1 MSDTE
6 NQDLLWEI
14 GDDGVAWLTLNRPDA
29 ANAITPDQRNRTI
42 ELMEAASGDL
52 NVRAVVITAAG
63 EKHFCTGAD
72 LRVSRIPVNPGP
84 DDAPEKALGDV
95 GRNIKRGAQ
104 RLVASIMD
112 CEKPVIA
119 AVNGTA
125 AGIGAHIAFAAD
137 LVIAADNAK
146 FIEVFVRRGITPDG
160 GGAYMLPRLVGLQKA
175 KELILFGRDVQ
186 GRGGRAHRAGQ
197 QGRAR
202 RRAARR
208 GRRVGRPA
216 GRVAHQ
222 GPDALEVAAQ
232 PAHGVVPRRRLRG
245 RGLGPGDGVLHRR
258 LPGGRGRLQGAPRR
272 PLPRLVAPR
281 PARRSRSTTCRCSD
295 TW

>member
-1 MSDTE
+1 MSETE
-6 NQDLLWEI
+6 SENTDLLWEV
-14 GDDGVAWLTLNRPDA
+14 DDKGVGWLTLNRPDA

-52 NVRAVVITAAG
+52 NVRVVVITAAG
-63 EKHFCTGAD
+63 ERHFCTGAD

-84 DDAPEKALGDV
+84 PDAPEKALGDV

-104 RLVASIMD
+104 RLIASIMD

-125 AGIGAHIAFAAD
+125 AGIGAHIAFASD

-175 KELILFGRDVQ
+175 KELIFFGGDVKADEAHRIGLVNKVVPQAELRAAAQEWADQLAASPTKALMLSKWLLNRSMESARGAAFEDEAWAQEMASYTSDFQEGVEAFKARRDVQ
-186 GRGGRAHRAGQ
+186 FRG
-197 QGRAR
+197 
-202 RRAARR
+202 
-208 GRRVGRPA
+208 
-216 GRVAHQ
+216 
-222 GPDALEVAAQ
+222 
-232 PAHGVVPRRRLRG
+232 
-245 RGLGPGDGVLHRR
+245 
-258 LPGGRGRLQGAPRR
+258 
-272 PLPRLVAPR
+272 
-281 PARRSRSTTCRCSD
+281 
-295 TW
+295 W

>member
-1 MSDTE
+1 MSDSVNT
-6 NQDLLWEI
+6 DLLWEI
-14 GDDGVAWLTLNRPDA
+14 DDKGVAWLTLNRPDA

-42 ELMEAASGDL
+42 ELMEGASGDL

-63 EKHFCTGAD
+63 ERHFCTGAD

-84 DDAPEKALGDV
+84 ADAPEKALGDV

-160 GGAYMLPRLVGLQKA
+160 GGAYMLPRLIGLQKA
-175 KELILFGRDVQ
+175 KELILFGRDVKADEAERIGLVNKVVPQ
-186 GRGGRAHRAGQ
+186 GELRDAATEWASQLAESPTKALMLSKWLLNRSMESSRGAAFEDEAWAQEMASYTADFQEGVEAFK
-197 QGRAR
+197 AR
-202 RRAARR
+202 RDVEYR
-208 GRRVGRPA
+208 G
-216 GRVAHQ
+216 
-222 GPDALEVAAQ
+222 
-232 PAHGVVPRRRLRG
+232 
-245 RGLGPGDGVLHRR
+245 
-258 LPGGRGRLQGAPRR
+258 
-272 PLPRLVAPR
+272 
-281 PARRSRSTTCRCSD
+281 
-295 TW
+295 W